1 MNHPVRVQALKY
13 NGHPYRHWSASL
25 RQKVGPLIILEAA
38 FEQTVSHKFLGTIPQ
53 GTLSTEYYWTDRW
66 FSIFRLARQHDR
78 QLICFY
84 CNVNTPAEF
93 DGSTLRFVDLDVDL
107 LVMPDL
113 SCHVLDADELESNA
127 QRYNYPLDLVRSAH
141 QALAEL
147 HHLARTRQFPFNEI
161 EMNPKPRH
169 ADDLDR

>member
-1 MNHPVRVQALKY
+1 MSHPVCVQALKY
-13 NGHPYRHWSASL
+13 GGQPYRHWSASL
-25 RQKVGPLIILEAA
+25 RQQTGSLIILDAA
-38 FEQTVSHKFLGTIPQ
+38 FEQTISHPALGTIPQ

-66 FSIFRLARQHDR
+66 FSIFRLARHHDR

-93 DGSTLRFVDLDVDL
+93 DGHTLRFVDLDVDL

-113 SCHVLDADELESNA
+113 TCRVLDADELTLNA
-127 QRYNYPLDLVRSAH
+127 QRYSYPPDLVRAAH

-147 HHLARTRQFPFNEI
+147 RTLARTRQFPFDENL
-161 EMNPKPRH
+161 R
-169 ADDLDR
+169 